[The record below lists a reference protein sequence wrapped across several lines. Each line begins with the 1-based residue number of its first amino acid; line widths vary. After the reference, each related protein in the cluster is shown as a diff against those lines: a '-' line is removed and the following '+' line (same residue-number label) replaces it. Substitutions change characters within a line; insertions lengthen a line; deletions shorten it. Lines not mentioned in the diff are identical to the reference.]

1 MGENN
6 GLNQLSELNNAVHI
20 IRMQF
25 LIVRNVPWA

>member
-20 IRMQF
+20 IKNAI
-25 LIVRNVPWA
+25 LNNLSSG